1 MKIPDS
7 KQMHELDTK
16 TIEIQKISST
26 ELMERASTELS
37 KYINKNYNKEKHV
50 VIFCGTGNNGGDGL
64 CIARI
69 LYNFGWNNIDCYLV
83 KYSEKS
89 SADNLLNYE
98 KLKKMSGVTLCDI
111 HQETEIPELK
121 DTDIV
126 IDAIF
131 GTGLNRGIE
140 GLCAEV
146 IKKINESGAEIIAI
160 DIPSGLSD
168 YATCNEIKG
177 EVVKATQTLTIQS
190 PTVSM
195 LLPENQDITGDF
207 KIIDIN
213 LDADEM
219 SKIESCYNLVRKKE
233 VATILK
239 PRKKFSHKGT
249 FGHALLIA
257 GAYGKAGA
265 SVLASKA
272 CHRTGVGLLT
282 THVPQKAV
290 NVLQTSTPE
299 TMISIDSNKFIISQL
314 PDITKYNAIGVGP
327 GIGKDESTAII
338 IKKLLKTAKTPLVL
352 DADALN
358 IISAK
363 KWHDLIPEN
372 SILTPHPKEFERL
385 FGKTENS
392 IQRLNFLKENAV
404 KYKLVIILKGA
415 HTAIATPDGQ
425 IYFNNTG
432 NPGMATAGSGDVLTG
447 IITALLAQK
456 YSSKEAAILGV
467 WLHGKAGD
475 LAAEDLTEECVIA
488 SDIINYLPQALKKLK
503 K

>member
-1 MKIPDS
+1 
-7 KQMHELDTK
+7 
-16 TIEIQKISST
+16 
-26 ELMERASTELS
+26 
-37 KYINKNYNKEKHV
+37 
-50 VIFCGTGNNGGDGL
+50 
-64 CIARI
+64 
-69 LYNFGWNNIDCYLV
+69 
-83 KYSEKS
+83 
-89 SADNLLNYE
+89 
-98 KLKKMSGVTLCDI
+98 
-111 HQETEIPELK
+111 
-121 DTDIV
+121 
-126 IDAIF
+126 
-131 GTGLNRGIE
+131 
-140 GLCAEV
+140 
-146 IKKINESGAEIIAI
+146 
-160 DIPSGLSD
+160 
-168 YATCNEIKG
+168 
-177 EVVKATQTLTIQS
+177 
-190 PTVSM
+190 
-195 LLPENQDITGDF
+195 
-207 KIIDIN
+207 
-213 LDADEM
+213 
-219 SKIESCYNLVRKKE
+219 
-233 VATILK
+233 
-239 PRKKFSHKGT
+239 
-249 FGHALLIA
+249 
-257 GAYGKAGA
+257 
-265 SVLASKA
+265 
-272 CHRTGVGLLT
+272 
-282 THVPQKAV
+282 
-290 NVLQTSTPE
+290 
-299 TMISIDSNKFIISQL
+299 MISIDSNKFIISQL